1 MFMPCTLC
9 QLYGLLRI
17 QMICA
22 TIYHLQTDGQ
32 FANMLVPKVDRSISF
47 YADLR
52 NVNAVPKFSVYPIS
66 IDKLLNYWGVT
77 CFYSTRDITMGYW
90 QISWIPLFW
99 KKKKPLPLSLA
110 DTNLFRTLETLQQFM
125 DRIFHLH
132 IVRVGQV
139 EVFYLGFYLGHGQ
152 VATNW

>member
-32 FANMLVPKVDRSISF
+32 FPDMLVPKVDRSISF

-52 NVNAVPKFSVYPIS
+52 NVNAVPKFSAYPIS
-66 IDKLLNYWGVT
+66 IDKLLNY
-77 CFYSTRDITMGYW
+77 
-90 QISWIPLFW
+90 
-99 KKKKPLPLSLA
+99 
-110 DTNLFRTLETLQQFM
+110 
-125 DRIFHLH
+125 
-132 IVRVGQV
+132 
-139 EVFYLGFYLGHGQ
+139 
-152 VATNW
+152 